1 MFREIPAPGYTLISG
16 KRIPPPSMGDS
27 LYCQLRNGWC
37 CSTAWP
43 VSTQDWIHTGSDG
56 DIIAVRRVK

>member
-1 MFREIPAPGYTLISG
+1 
-16 KRIPPPSMGDS
+16 MGDS

-43 VSTQDWIHTGSDG
+43 VNTQDWIHTGSGG